1 MSKDKKCMMCGKPS
15 PDSIC
20 DICKANVQAEAAG
33 EKAKMERSVKVGGKM
48 ADEQSKQ
55 RS

>member
-20 DICKANVQAEAAG
+20 DHCKANVQAEAAG

-48 ADEQSKQ
+48 ADEQSKE